1 MPAARPVVL
10 VVYDGFQLLDD
21 AGPADVFAAASRLAG
36 VDGTGYRLTTVAA
49 SAEPVRAS
57 NGTAVL
63 VDGALDDVRGRIDT
77 VMVVGAFEM
86 SGRPIGPDLVDGV
99 RRLARSARR
108 VASVC
113 SGALVLAEAGLLAGR
128 RATTHWFVAPTLAR
142 RHPDVAV
149 ESDRIYV
156 HDGQVWTSAG
166 VTAGIDLAL
175 AMVADDLGPDLARE
189 VARWLVAYLHRPGG
203 QNQFSSGFAG
213 AAPADGTAEVESK
226 GFRALRSWM
235 AAHPAAD
242 LSVPAL
248 AERAHMSVR
257 HFSRCFAAQVGMPPG
272 RYVERVRADSARRAL
287 ESTDP
292 THVVPPERRR
302 AGPRPADAGW
312 QPPPRPRG
320 RGRGRHGGVRCSPDS
335 GLGRPRR
342 A

>member
-1 MPAARPVVL
+1 MFMSLTPERRPTDDAHMPAARPVVL
-10 VVYDGFQLLDD
+10 VAYAGFQLLDD
-21 AGPADVFAAASRLAG
+21 DGHADVFAAASRLAG

-57 NGTAVL
+57 NGTAGL

-166 VTAGIDLAL
+166 VTAGIDLAPAGRPKPVQQRVRGRGAGRRNGGGGVEGL
-175 AMVADDLGPDLARE
+175 PCAA
-189 VARWLVAYLHRPGG
+189 LV
-203 QNQFSSGFAG
+203 
-213 AAPADGTAEVESK
+213 DG
-226 GFRALRSWM
+226 RA
-235 AAHPAAD
+235 
-242 LSVPAL
+242 
-248 AERAHMSVR
+248 
-257 HFSRCFAAQVGMPPG
+257 PG
-272 RYVERVRADSARRAL
+272 RGPVRAGARRARSHECAPFL
-287 ESTDP
+287 P
-292 THVVPPERRR
+292 LLRR
-302 AGPRPADAGW
+302 PGW
-312 QPPPRPRG
+312 HAAWPL
-320 RGRGRHGGVRCSPDS
+320 C
-335 GLGRPRR
+335 
-342 A
+342 